1 MPKVIACG
9 SRQSAYEKF
18 CSAVDDADRV
28 FDPVEHEQR
37 APGPPDLAEDNE
49 KAILPQWRCPISAGA
64 RTLLAAD
71 FQSVR
76 YGTESTKALAIRAP
90 GPYMA
95 MFDLVV
101 GQHYARE
108 GRSTPSD
115 TMKQAL
121 KPVPLQSLDR
131 FGGPFASALRDTIGL
146 EAEGTDTVHAWSV
159 AQAKDHFSEVLDLV
173 RTGKCQV
180 LSRRRDEPLLMMSMG
195 HLTTFVEQTPP
206 LRRFADMIAH
216 EPEGEW
222 GTVFGAPFASAL
234 RHATHIAEDVF
245 TADAWGVADAKG
257 HFKQIL
263 DLVVNGQSQLVR
275 RRREPPVLMTSIA
288 VLADFAERA
297 PKRRFAELFAY
308 DPSLP
313 TGGPLE
319 ISEQPAG
326 ADGIEI

>member
-1 MPKVIACG
+1 MKTQG
-9 SRQSAYEKF
+9 
-18 CSAVDDADRV
+18 
-28 FDPVEHEQR
+28 
-37 APGPPDLAEDNE
+37 G
-49 KAILPQWRCPISAGA
+49 
-64 RTLLAAD
+64 
-71 FQSVR
+71 
-76 YGTESTKALAIRAP
+76 
-90 GPYMA
+90 
-95 MFDLVV
+95 LVS
-101 GQHYARE
+101 GQHYAQE
-108 GRSTPSD
+108 VRSGPSD

-131 FGGPFASALRDTIGL
+131 FGGSFASALRDMIGL
-146 EAEGTDTVHAWSV
+146 EAEGTDTVQAWSV
-159 AQAKDHFSEVLDLV
+159 AQAKDHFSEMLDLV

-180 LSRRRDEPLLMMSMG
+180 LSRRRDEPVLMMSME

-222 GTVFGAPFASAL
+222 AAVFGAPFANAL
-234 RHATHIAEDVF
+234 RHATHTAEDVF

-263 DLVVNGQSQLVR
+263 DLVANGQSQLVRR

-288 VLADFAERA
+288 VLGDFAERA

-308 DPSLP
+308 DPDLP
-313 TGGPLE
+313 TGVPLE

-326 ADGIEI
+326 ADEIES